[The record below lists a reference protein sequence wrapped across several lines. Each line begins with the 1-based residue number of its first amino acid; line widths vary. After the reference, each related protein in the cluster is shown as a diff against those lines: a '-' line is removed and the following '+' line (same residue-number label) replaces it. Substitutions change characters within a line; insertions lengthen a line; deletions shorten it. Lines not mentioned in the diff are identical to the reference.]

1 MHASRLDRWIKLAA
15 VGAILAFGVGS
26 ATVFARAAPTAPG
39 TFETKAKHAI
49 LMDADAN
56 LVLFEKD
63 ADTLAPP
70 ASMSKLMT
78 LALVFRELKA
88 GRLKL
93 DDQFKVS
100 EHAWRTGGAPSG
112 GSAMFA
118 PLNTMVSISD
128 LIQGITVQSGNDAAI
143 ILAEGI
149 GGTEEAFAKQMTE
162 YSRTIGLEKST
173 FVNAT
178 GLPAEGHLMTARD
191 LATLAHHLIYTYPE
205 YYHFFGEKEFKYRDK
220 FVFHNRNPLI
230 SLDIGVDGLKTGYIK
245 EAGYGLVASAKRGD
259 QRLLLVVGGLD
270 TAKDREAESRRMLD
284 WGFKSFKP
292 FRLFDQGQKVSDALV
307 WGGTQH
313 YVPLVGNGDI
323 DIILPT
329 TATGK
334 VNASIVYN
342 GPIKA
347 PIRKGDQ
354 LAVLRVTSTDFASDQ
369 RNPALCRRRHRPEQ
383 FRHARI
389 GFAARACIRL
399 VAVAGRSDATPQS
412 RYGQIHHVRRR
423 RGVRQVD
430 ASRHSRQSPGARG
443 T

>member
-26 ATVFARAAPTAPG
+26 VTVFARAAPTAPG

-78 LALVFRELKA
+78 LAIVFRELKA

-128 LIQGITVQSGNDAAI
+128 LIQGITVQSGNDSCI

-149 GGTEEAFAKQMTE
+149 AGSEEAFAKKMNE
-162 YSRTIGLEKST
+162 YAKEIGLTKSH
-173 FVNAT
+173 FVNST
-178 GLPAEGHLMTARD
+178 GLPAEGHVMTARE
-191 LATLAHHLIYTYPE
+191 LAMLAHYLMVTYPE
-205 YYHFFGEKEFKYRDK
+205 DYHYFGEKDFKFGKYT
-220 FVFHNRNPLI
+220 FTNRNPLI
-230 SLDIGVDGLKTGYIK
+230 FSDLGVDGLKTGFIE
-245 EAGYGLVASAKRGD
+245 EAGYGLVASAKRDD
-259 QRLLLVVGGLD
+259 QRVIIVVSGLN
-270 TAKDREAESRRMLD
+270 TKKEREEEPRKLIE
-284 WGFKSFKP
+284 WGFKNFKP
-292 FRLFDQGQKVSDALV
+292 FRLFDDGELVSDALV
-307 WGGTQH
+307 WGGTQRK
-313 YVPLVGNGDI
+313 VPLVGKGNI
-323 DIILPT
+323 NIILPVT
-329 TATGK
+329 STGQ
-334 VNASIVYN
+334 VQAQIRYM

-354 LAVLRVTSTDFASDQ
+354 VATLRISTTDTPATNDIPLYAATDIETGNFAMRGLGSLMFLAFGW
-369 RNPALCRRRHRPEQ
+369 AL
-383 FRHARI
+383 
-389 GFAARACIRL
+389 
-399 VAVAGRSDATPQS
+399 
-412 RYGQIHHVRRR
+412 
-423 RGVRQVD
+423 
-430 ASRHSRQSPGARG
+430 
-443 T
+443 

>member
-1 MHASRLDRWIKLAA
+1 VHASRLDRWIKIAALGAVLALGTSA
-15 VGAILAFGVGS
+15 VTARTHAA
-26 ATVFARAAPTAPG
+26 ATANN
-39 TFETKAKHAI
+39 FETKAKHVV

-63 ADTLAPP
+63 ADTQVPP

-78 LALVFRELKA
+78 LAIVFRELKA
-88 GRLKL
+88 GHIKL

-112 GSAMFA
+112 SSAMFA
-118 PLNTMVSISD
+118 PLNSMVTVSD

-149 GGTEEAFAKQMTE
+149 AGSEDAFARQMTE
-162 YSRTIGLEKST
+162 YGKQIGLEKST

-191 LATLAHHLIYTYPE
+191 LATLAHYIIYTYPE

-220 FVFHNRNPLI
+220 FTFHNRNPLI
-230 SLDIGVDGLKTGYIK
+230 FANIGVDGMKTGYIK
-245 EAGYGLVASAKRGD
+245 ESGYGLVASAKQGD
-259 QRLLLVVGGLD
+259 QRLILVITGLD
-270 TAKDREAESRRMLD
+270 SAKDREAEGAKLID

-292 FRLFDQGQKVSDALV
+292 FRLFDEGQTVSDALV

-313 YVPLVGNGDI
+313 YVPLVGDGNI
-323 DIILPT
+323 NIILPAS
-329 TATGK
+329 ATGK
-334 VNASIVYN
+334 VSASIVYN

-354 LAVLRVTSTDFASDQ
+354 VAILRITADESQATNDIPLYAGDDIGQSNFAMRGLDSLLVLAFGWL
-369 RNPALCRRRHRPEQ
+369 L
-383 FRHARI
+383 
-389 GFAARACIRL
+389 
-399 VAVAGRSDATPQS
+399 
-412 RYGQIHHVRRR
+412 
-423 RGVRQVD
+423 
-430 ASRHSRQSPGARG
+430 
-443 T
+443 

>member
-1 MHASRLDRWIKLAA
+1 MYASRLERWIKIAA
-15 VGAILAFGVGS
+15 ASAVLAFGAS
-26 ATVFARAAPTAPG
+26 AVTARTHAAAPPSA
-39 TFETKAKHAI
+39 FETKAKHAI

-56 LVLFEKD
+56 LTLFEKD

-78 LALVFRELKA
+78 LAIVFRELKA

-93 DDQFKVS
+93 EDEFKVT

-149 GGTEEAFAKQMTE
+149 AGSEEAFAKQMTE
-162 YSRTIGLEKST
+162 YARTIGLETST

-178 GLPAEGHLMTARD
+178 GLPAEGHLMSARE

-205 YYHFFGEKEFKYRDK
+205 YYPFFGQKEFKYRDK

-230 SLDIGVDGLKTGYIK
+230 AMEIGADGLKTGFIK
-245 EAGYGLVASAKRGD
+245 ESGYGLVASAKRSG
-259 QRLLLVVGGLD
+259 QRLILVVGGLES
-270 TAKDREAESRRMLD
+270 AKDREAEARKLLD

-292 FRLFDQGQKVSDALV
+292 FRLFDEGQTVSEALV

-313 YVPLVGNGDI
+313 YVPLVGDGNI
-323 DIILPT
+323 NVILPAN
-329 TATGK
+329 ATGK
-334 VNASIVYN
+334 VTASIVYE

-354 LAVLRVTSTDFASDQ
+354 VAVLRVTSAESQATNDIPLYAGDDIDRSNFAMRGLDS
-369 RNPALCRRRHRPEQ
+369 L
-383 FRHARI
+383 
-389 GFAARACIRL
+389 L
-399 VAVAGRSDATPQS
+399 VLAFGWLL
-412 RYGQIHHVRRR
+412 
-423 RGVRQVD
+423 
-430 ASRHSRQSPGARG
+430 
-443 T
+443 

>member
-1 MHASRLDRWIKLAA
+1 MHDSRLERWIKIAALGAVLALGAGA
-15 VGAILAFGVGS
+15 VTA
-26 ATVFARAAPTAPG
+26 ATHAAAPANS
-39 TFETKAKHAI
+39 FETKAKHVV

-78 LALVFRELKA
+78 LAIVFRELKA
-88 GRLKL
+88 GHIKL

-118 PLNTMVSISD
+118 PLNTTVTVSD

-149 GGTEEAFAKQMTE
+149 AGGEEAFAKQMTE
-162 YSRTIGLEKST
+162 YGRQIGLEKST
-173 FVNAT
+173 FANAT

-191 LATLAHHLIYTYPE
+191 LATLAHYIIYTYPE

-230 SLDIGVDGLKTGYIK
+230 ALDIGVDGLKTGFIK
-245 EAGYGLVASAKRGD
+245 ESGYGLVASAKRGD
-259 QRLLLVVGGLD
+259 QRLLLVVSGLD
-270 TAKDREAESRRMLD
+270 TAKDREAEARKLLD

-292 FRLFDQGQKVSDALV
+292 FRLFDEGQKVSDALV

-313 YVPLVGNGDI
+313 YVPLVGDGNI
-323 DIILPT
+323 IIILPT
-329 TATGK
+329 TASGK

-354 LAVLRVTSTDFASDQ
+354 VAVLRVTSTDSQATNDIPLYAGDDIGQSNFAMRGLDS
-369 RNPALCRRRHRPEQ
+369 L
-383 FRHARI
+383 
-389 GFAARACIRL
+389 L
-399 VAVAGRSDATPQS
+399 VLAFGWLL
-412 RYGQIHHVRRR
+412 
-423 RGVRQVD
+423 
-430 ASRHSRQSPGARG
+430 
-443 T
+443 